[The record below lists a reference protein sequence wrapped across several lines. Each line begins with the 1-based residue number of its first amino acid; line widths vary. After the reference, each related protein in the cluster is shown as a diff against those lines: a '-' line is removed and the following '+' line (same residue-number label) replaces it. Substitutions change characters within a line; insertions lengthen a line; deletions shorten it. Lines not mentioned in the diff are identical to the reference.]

1 MKCVRAVDFVAIV
14 SLPSRGPG
22 GGETAGVGFPPL
34 WRLPNSKH
42 NHYEH
47 AADVGIGGQCPC
59 NSRIANASQVYESDD
74 QKDDKTAAAS
84 VFSWSAGK
92 ADSKAPTPAE
102 MSTATFNI

>member
-1 MKCVRAVDFVAIV
+1 VKCVRAVDFVAIV

-22 GGETAGVGFPPL
+22 GWETAGVGFPPL

-74 QKDDKTAAAS
+74 QKDDQT
-84 VFSWSAGK
+84 GRQRMLLERREGG
-92 ADSKAPTPAE
+92 SKAPTPAE
-102 MSTATFNI
+102 MSTATFNL